1 MVYATTLSF
10 CIIAPIVV
18 TKEFTLP
25 VQVVLPYS
33 VENSILFWA
42 TFLQQCI
49 CASAL
54 SATHLSVDDTF
65 FGLLLLIKRHQEV
78 LKYRIQNLV
87 SFSTSCESKSGQQKV
102 NAEHQLKK
110 IIEDHQR
117 IYRYSILFIY
127 IFYCDTQ

>member
-49 CASAL
+49 YGFAISV
-54 SATHLSVDDTF
+54 THLSVDNTF
-65 FGLLLLIKRHQEV
+65 FGLLLIIKRHQEV
-78 LKYRIQNLV
+78 LKHRIQNLV
-87 SFSTSCESKSGQQKV
+87 SFSMSCESKSRQQKLNV
-102 NAEHQLKK
+102 EHELKK
-110 IIEDHQR
+110 IIKDHQH

-127 IFYCDTQ
+127 LFYYDTQ